1 MVTITMVWRTLAQG
15 RSHLH
20 SLAVAMRQ
28 QQKEKEAFSPR
39 SWTEGPLRP
48 REGLWSPG
56 QAWRGRMDLMTV
68 C

>member
-1 MVTITMVWRTLAQG
+1 MVTITMAWRTLAQG

-20 SLAVAMRQ
+20 GPAVAMRR
-28 QQKEKEAFSPR
+28 QQKEKEAFSPC

-48 REGLWSPG
+48 REGLCSPG
-56 QAWRGRMDLMTV
+56 QAWRGGMGLMTV